1 MFAGYGRDV
10 GGTGGLSGTDPSVVP
25 RVIGLTLVRART
37 RIRRAHCSVGRIR
50 RAHSRRVGRVI
61 SQSPRPGTVKPRGFR
76 VKLVV
81 GRR

>member
-1 MFAGYGRDV
+1 VRCH
-10 GGTGGLSGTDPSVVP
+10 VP
-25 RVIGLTLVRART
+25 RVIGLTL
-37 RIRRAHCSVGRIR
+37 RRAKAKIRAKHCSVGRIR

-61 SQSPRPGTVKPRGFR
+61 SQTPRPGTVKPRGFK